1 MESLK
6 CLIKKLN
13 TIDGEQLI
21 KYYVHSNDIIYKLFN
36 KSIVDIEFT
45 TATKYNMQVI
55 LYIATII
62 FKKNTVVYDFK
73 QYTHPHIFTGQKRY
87 LECSLYTNRFE
98 QLVKNN
104 QNIIDTNQSI
114 QDIDVVISSGGQA
127 GFFVLGI
134 CDIMNN
140 MKYCNIHRISGVSVG
155 AWAALFYIAKLDNIV
170 MIDLYLQ
177 ISAHYSSEQGTNM
190 RISEYYYEAWG
201 SYLKN
206 LIDVDFYKT
215 CNNRLFIGYTELTPT
230 GAKFNVKSNYSSNED
245 VIMTCIAS
253 SAIPFM
259 TIDGLCVIMDGKKIL
274 DGGLL
279 NNEYFFEDNK
289 REQLYIDVMKVV
301 YDPNHLL
308 SPTDKNIDKLFYRGA
323 EEMVSFLETGQSK
336 IISLIKN

>member
-62 FKKNTVVYDFK
+62 FKKNIVVYDFK
-73 QYTHPHIFTGQKRY
+73 QYTHPQLFNGRKRY

-177 ISAHYSSEQGTNM
+177 ISAHYSSEEGPNM
-190 RISEYYYEAWG
+190 RLSEYYYEAWG
-201 SYLKN
+201 SYFKN
-206 LIDVDFYKT
+206 LLDVDFYKT

-245 VIMTCIAS
+245 VFMTCIAS

-259 TIDGLCVIMDGKKIL
+259 TIDGLCVNMDGKKIL

-279 NNEYFFEDNK
+279 SNEYFFDDNQ
-289 REQLYIDVMKVV
+289 RDQLYIDVMKVV

-336 IISLIKN
+336 IISPIKN